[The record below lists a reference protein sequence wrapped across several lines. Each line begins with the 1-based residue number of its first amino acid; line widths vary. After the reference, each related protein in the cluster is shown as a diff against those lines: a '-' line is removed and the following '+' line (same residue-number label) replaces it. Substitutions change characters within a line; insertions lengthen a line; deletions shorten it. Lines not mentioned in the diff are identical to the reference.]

1 MSDAYAVSPAHLT
14 ATSATLR
21 TAAAGI
27 ESELQRCGGEVRGLD
42 GVWTG
47 ASHAHYATLYQ
58 EWQTSA
64 ARLQLALEG
73 IASMTA
79 RAAQVYATGDQ
90 SVASM
95 LNRL

>member
-1 MSDAYAVSPAHLT
+1 MSDAYAVSPAHLNS
-14 ATSATLR
+14 TSTTLR

-27 ESELQRCGGEVRGLD
+27 ESELSRCTAEVRGLD

-79 RAAQVYATGDQ
+79 RAAQVYATGDAN
-90 SVASM
+90 VASM
-95 LNRL
+95 LTRL

>member
-14 ATSATLR
+14 ATSASLR

-47 ASHAHYATLYQ
+47 ASHAHYSTLYQ

-73 IASMTA
+73 IATMTA
-79 RAAQVYATGDQ
+79 RAAEVYATGDQ
-90 SVASM
+90 NVASM

>member
-14 ATSATLR
+14 STSSTLR
-21 TAAAGI
+21 TAASGI
-27 ESELQRCGGEVRGLD
+27 SSELQRCTTEVRGLE

-90 SVASM
+90 NVASM